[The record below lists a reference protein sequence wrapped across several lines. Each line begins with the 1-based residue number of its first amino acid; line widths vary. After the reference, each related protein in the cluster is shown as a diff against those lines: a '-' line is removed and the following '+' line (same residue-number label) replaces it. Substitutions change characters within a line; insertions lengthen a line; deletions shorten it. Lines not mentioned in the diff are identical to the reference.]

1 MYIRNNNNWLRYRV
15 KSYIRENH
23 KDLFDPLYKN
33 LFNRFTNY
41 ISDKEQWWV
50 VLLIVVIVFSISSLF
65 SGFDFLNFINLK
77 DETSRIIV
85 DQRTTNIATI
95 ISITLVV
102 VGFLINNLAVKSSLT
117 YKLLFKKSYLYPTI
131 YLTLSTIGCFIIV
144 STLRDTQIPFFDFSR
159 AVLAG
164 TYLVFII
171 LFLIG
176 FLFRT
181 IIQFTNDKEISGM
194 LHKQFMNEAKENMK
208 GILLRKYSIEQFT
221 SSVQNA
227 GAKEYDFAEAWSFT
241 DTNLEVTE
249 LSSEEISKTE
259 LKNKVIQDIHINR
272 IIAFILKK
280 KKKNANI
287 IYYRNLGLDTISSET
302 NDFVWEK
309 GKNNSK
315 WNKYILRTCLSL
327 KKVPNKEKETDT
339 YRKYFDKKLEELSE
353 ESKYRSL
360 ESVLESYIELYTF
373 QMRNQK

>member
-1 MYIRNNNNWLRYRV
+1 MFFRNNNNWLRYRV
-15 KSYIRENH
+15 KSHIRENH
-23 KDLFDPLYKN
+23 KDLFDSLHKN

-50 VLLIVVIVFSISSLF
+50 VLLFVVIVFAFSSLF
-65 SGFDFLNFINLK
+65 SGIDFLNFINLK
-77 DETSRIIV
+77 DETSRILV

-144 STLRDTQIPFFDFSR
+144 STLRDTHIPFFDFSR

-194 LHKQFMNEAKENMK
+194 LHKQFMNEAKENIK
-208 GILLRKYSIEQFT
+208 GILLRKYSTEQF
-221 SSVQNA
+221 SLSVQNA
-227 GAKEYDFAEAWSFT
+227 GAKVYDFAEAWSLA
-241 DTNLEVTE
+241 DNNLEVTE
-249 LSSEEISKTE
+249 VSEGEISKIE
-259 LKNKVIQDIHINR
+259 IKNKVIQDIQINR
-272 IIAFILKK
+272 ITSFILSKK
-280 KKKNANI
+280 QKKAETVFCRK
-287 IYYRNLGLDTISSET
+287 LGLGTNSAEI

-309 GKNNSK
+309 GKPNSNWDK
-315 WNKYILRTCLSL
+315 FILSTCLLL
-327 KKVPNKEKETDT
+327 KQVPEEEKETDT

-353 ESKYRSL
+353 ESKYRNL
-360 ESVLESYIELYTF
+360 ETVLESYIELYTF
-373 QMRNQK
+373 QMQNQK

>member
-1 MYIRNNNNWLRYRV
+1 MFFRNNNNWLRYRV
-15 KSYIRENH
+15 KSHIRENH
-23 KDLFDPLYKN
+23 KDLFDPLHKN

-50 VLLIVVIVFSISSLF
+50 VLLFVVIFFAFSSLF
-65 SGFDFLNFINLK
+65 SGIDFLNFINLK
-77 DETSRIIV
+77 DETSRILV

-208 GILLRKYSIEQFT
+208 GILLRKYSTEQFT
-221 SSVQNA
+221 SSVQKA
-227 GAKEYDFAEAWSFT
+227 GAKEYDFAEAWSLA

-249 LSSEEISKTE
+249 VSEEEINKIV
-259 LKNKVIQDIHINR
+259 LKNKVIHDIHINR
-272 IIAFILKK
+272 ITSFILRKK
-280 KKKNANI
+280 KKKAETVF
-287 IYYRNLGLDTISSET
+287 YRKLGLDTTSTET

-309 GKNNSK
+309 GKPNSK
-315 WNKYILRTCLSL
+315 WNKFILSTCLSL
-327 KKVPNKEKETDT
+327 KQVPKKEKETDT

-353 ESKYRSL
+353 ESKYRNL
-360 ESVLESYIELYTF
+360 ETVLESYIELYTF
-373 QMRNQK
+373 QMQNQK

>member
-1 MYIRNNNNWLRYRV
+1 MIFRNNNNWLRYRV
-15 KSYIRENH
+15 KSHIRENH
-23 KDLFDPLYKN
+23 KDLFVPMHEN
-33 LFNRFTNY
+33 LLNRFSNY
-41 ISDKEQWWV
+41 ISEKEQWWV
-50 VLLIVVIVFSISSLF
+50 VLLFVIIFFAFSSIF
-65 SGFDFLNFINLK
+65 SRFDFLNIINLK
-77 DETSRIIV
+77 DETSKILV

-144 STLRDTQIPFFDFSR
+144 STLRDTTIPFFNFSR

-208 GILLRKYSIEQFT
+208 RILLRKYSIEQYKET
-221 SSVQNA
+221 VQKA

-241 DTNLEVTE
+241 DINVKERE
-249 LSSEEISKTE
+249 GPEESKVK
-259 LKNKVIQDIHINR
+259 LQKKNRIIQDIHLNR
-272 IIAFILKK
+272 IVSLIKRKKQKKAETVYFSMLELDSVSEETHDFI
-280 KKKNANI
+280 
-287 IYYRNLGLDTISSET
+287 
-302 NDFVWEK
+302 WEK
-309 GKNNSK
+309 GKSNSK
-315 WNKYILRTCLSL
+315 WHKFVLNSCLSL
-327 KKVPNKEKETDT
+327 KLLPKRDKETDT
-339 YRKYFDKKLEELSE
+339 YRKYYDKKLEELSE

-360 ESVLESYIELYTF
+360 ETVLESYLELYTL
-373 QMRNQK
+373 QIKNQK

>member
-1 MYIRNNNNWLRYRV
+1 MFFRNNNNWLRHRV
-15 KSYIRENH
+15 KSHIRENH
-23 KDLFDPLYKN
+23 KDLFDPLHKN

-50 VLLIVVIVFSISSLF
+50 VLLFVVIVFAFSSLF
-65 SGFDFLNFINLK
+65 SGIDFLNFINLK
-77 DETSRIIV
+77 DETSRILV

-181 IIQFTNDKEISGM
+181 IIQFTNDKEISSM

-221 SSVQNA
+221 SSVQKA
-227 GAKEYDFAEAWSFT
+227 GAKEYDFAEAWSFA
-241 DTNLEVTE
+241 DTNFEVTE
-249 LSSEEISKTE
+249 VSEEEISKME
-259 LKNKVIQDIHINR
+259 LKNKVIQDIQINR
-272 IIAFILKK
+272 ITSFILRKK
-280 KKKNANI
+280 KKKAETVF
-287 IYYRNLGLDTISSET
+287 YRKLGLDTISTEK

-309 GKNNSK
+309 GKPNSK
-315 WNKYILRTCLSL
+315 WNKFILSTCLSL
-327 KKVPNKEKETDT
+327 KQVPKKEKETDT

-353 ESKYRSL
+353 ESKYRNL
-360 ESVLESYIELYTF
+360 ETVLESYVELYTF
-373 QMRNQK
+373 QMQNQK

>member
-1 MYIRNNNNWLRYRV
+1 MFFRNNNNWLRHRV
-15 KSYIRENH
+15 KSHIREKH
-23 KDLFDPLYKN
+23 KDLFDPLHKN
-33 LFNRFTNY
+33 LLNRFANY

-50 VLLIVVIVFSISSLF
+50 VLLFVVIFFTFSSLF
-65 SGFDFLNFINLK
+65 SGINFLNFINLK
-77 DETSRIIV
+77 DKTSRILV

-131 YLTLSTIGCFIIV
+131 YLTLSTIGCFIVV

-181 IIQFTNDKEISGM
+181 IIQFTNDKVISGM
-194 LHKQFMNEAKENMK
+194 LHKQFMNEAKDNMK
-208 GILLRKYSIEQFT
+208 GILLRKYSTEQFT
-221 SSVQNA
+221 SIVQKA
-227 GAKEYDFAEAWSFT
+227 GAKEYDFAEAWSLA
-241 DTNLEVTE
+241 DKNIEVTE
-249 LSSEEISKTE
+249 VSLDEINKSK

-272 IIAFILKK
+272 ISSFISHKK
-280 KKKNANI
+280 KKAETV
-287 IYYRNLGLDTISSET
+287 YYRKLSLDIISTET

-309 GKNNSK
+309 GKQNSK
-315 WNKYILRTCLSL
+315 WSKFILSSCLSL
-327 KKVPNKEKETDT
+327 KPVPKREKETDT

-353 ESKYRSL
+353 ESKYKNL
-360 ESVLESYIELYTF
+360 ETVLESYIELYTF
-373 QMRNQK
+373 QMQNQK

>member
-1 MYIRNNNNWLRYRV
+1 MFFRNNNNWLRHRV
-15 KSYIRENH
+15 KSYIREHH
-23 KDLFDPLYKN
+23 KDLFDPLHKN
-33 LFNRFTNY
+33 LFNRFSNY

-50 VLLIVVIVFSISSLF
+50 VMLFVVIIFAFSSLF
-65 SGFDFLNFINLK
+65 SGIDILNFINLK
-77 DETSRIIV
+77 DETSRILV

-117 YKLLFKKSYLYPTI
+117 YKLLFKNSYLYPTI

-208 GILLRKYSIEQFT
+208 GILLRKYSTEQFT
-221 SSVQNA
+221 SSVQKA
-227 GAKEYDFAEAWSFT
+227 GAKEYDFAEAWSF
-241 DTNLEVTE
+241 DDNNIEVTE
-249 LSSEEISKTE
+249 VSEKEISKTE
-259 LKNKVIQDIHINR
+259 LKNKVIQDIQINR
-272 IIAFILKK
+272 ITSFILHKK
-280 KKKNANI
+280 KKKAETVF
-287 IYYRNLGLDTISSET
+287 YRKLGLDTISNET

-309 GKNNSK
+309 GKPNSK
-315 WNKYILRTCLSL
+315 WNKFILSTCLSL
-327 KKVPNKEKETDT
+327 KPVPKKEKETDT

-353 ESKYRSL
+353 ESKYRNL
-360 ESVLESYIELYTF
+360 ETVLESYVDLYTF
-373 QMRNQK
+373 QMQNQK

>member
-1 MYIRNNNNWLRYRV
+1 MLFRNNNNWLRHRV
-15 KSYIRENH
+15 KSHIRENH
-23 KDLFDPLYKN
+23 KDLFDPLNKN

-50 VLLIVVIVFSISSLF
+50 ILLFVLIVFAFSSLF
-65 SGFDFLNFINLK
+65 SSIDFLNFINLK
-77 DETSRIIV
+77 DETSRILV

-144 STLRDTQIPFFDFSR
+144 STLRDTKIPFFDFSR

-194 LHKQFMNEAKENMK
+194 LHKQFMNEARENMK

-221 SSVQNA
+221 SSVQKA
-227 GAKEYDFAEAWSFT
+227 GAKEYDFAEAWCFA
-241 DTNLEVTE
+241 DTNVEVTE
-249 LSSEEISKTE
+249 VSEEEIVKMAI
-259 LKNKVIQDIHINR
+259 KNRIIQDIHLNR
-272 IIAFILKK
+272 IISFIQRKK
-280 KKKNANI
+280 KKKAETVF
-287 IYYRNLGLDTISSET
+287 YRKLGLDSISTET
-302 NDFVWEK
+302 NNFIWEK
-309 GKNNSK
+309 GKQNSK
-315 WNKYILRTCLSL
+315 WNKFVLSTCLSL
-327 KKVPNKEKETDT
+327 KWIPKREKESDT
-339 YRKYFDKKLEELSE
+339 YRKHFDKKLEELSE
-353 ESKYRSL
+353 ESKYRNL
-360 ESVLESYIELYTF
+360 ETVLESYIELYTL
-373 QMRNQK
+373 QMQNQK